1 MANPIAR
8 AWRKMFYH
16 EGDRYFLL
24 PRTGSALPNPPNEGP
39 FGDAGPPVLAWL
51 NRLTYGGRVPTPL
64 FYTIIGV
71 GLGVL
76 TVIEVW
82 FFTMRDSFGA
92 FFVTVM
98 LLLALFKF
106 VVVVAFFMHLRFDKN
121 LLSLVFASGLII
133 AIAIFVIM
141 LIIQGQFPPDKLI
154 AA

>member
-8 AWRKMFYH
+8 AWRKLFYH

-24 PRTGSALPNPPNEGP
+24 PRTASALPNPPNEGP

-51 NRLTYGGRVPTPL
+51 NRLTYGGRVHTPL
-64 FYTIIGV
+64 FYTIIGI
-71 GLGVL
+71 GLGVM

-121 LLSLVFASGLII
+121 LLSLVFASGFII

-141 LIIQGQFPPDKLI
+141 LVVQGQFSPDKLVP
-154 AA
+154 A

>member
-8 AWRKMFYH
+8 AWRKLFYH

-24 PRTGSALPNPPNEGP
+24 PRTDSALPNPPNEGP

-51 NRLTYGGRVPTPL
+51 NRLTYGDRVPTPL
-64 FYTIIGV
+64 FYTIIGI
-71 GLGVL
+71 GLGML

-121 LLSLVFASGLII
+121 LLSLVFASGFII

-141 LIIQGQFPPDKLI
+141 LVVQGQFSPDKLVP
-154 AA
+154 A

>member
-8 AWRKMFYH
+8 AWRKRFYH

-141 LIIQGQFPPDKLI
+141 LIVQGQFSPDKLI

>member
-1 MANPIAR
+1 
-8 AWRKMFYH
+8 MFYH

-141 LIIQGQFPPDKLI
+141 LIVQGQFSPDKLI